1 MKAFDNVPH
10 KRLIGKLKSY
20 GIEYYTLRWI
30 QGFLSDLVQQVNQC
44 KWYKFRVGKCI
55 TSGIPQGSVLGPIL
69 FVLNINDLPENIV
82 SNVYMFADD
91 TKVFN
96 TITSP
101 HDQHTLQNDLDYLT
115 SWSSKCL
122 LRFHPDKCNVMHVG
136 EKIPQEY
143 AYNLKI
149 DNTAHELDIGVIID
163 SNLEVDKH
171 INQKIN
177 KANSIMAVIR
187 SFTNLNQHNVLPLYK
202 ALVRSH
208 LDHAKS
214 IWSPYKQKYKD
225 AIENVQRRA
234 TKQLPGMK
242 NRLQRLK
249 LPTLAYRRTRGDMIE
264 VYKLLHGKYN
274 SDVSNISKLHKD
286 SDTREGTRGH
296 SLKLFIE
303 HACTN
308 VRKESFS
315 LRVTRL
321 WNDLPEASTHLKTV

>member
-1 MKAFDNVPH
+1 MEQCVKDHIVNHMIRNKLFSTQQFGFIKGRSTVLQLLNVIDSWTKALDRGESVDVVYLDFMKAFDTVSH

-30 QGFLSDLVQQVNQC
+30 QAFLSDRVQQVNVNGTNSE
-44 KWYKFRVGKCI
+44 WANI
-55 TSGIPQGSVLGPIL
+55 TSGIPQGSVLGTIL
-69 FVLNINDLPENIV
+69 SVLYINDLPENIV

-91 TKVFN
+91 TKIFK

-115 SWSSKCL
+115 SWSSKWL
-122 LRFHPDKCNVMHVG
+122 LWFHPDKCNLIHVG
-136 EKIPQEY
+136 KTIQQEY
-143 AYNLKI
+143 AYNQKI
-149 DNTAHELDIGVIID
+149 DNTAYELGGIEEQKVIGVIND
-163 SNLEVDKH
+163 SNLEFDKH

-187 SFTNLNQHNVLPLYK
+187 RSFTTLNQHNFVPLYK

-208 LDHAKS
+208 LDYAIS

-242 NRLQRLK
+242 NIPYEERLQRLK
-249 LPTLAYRRTRGDMIE
+249 LPTLAYR
-264 VYKLLHGKYN
+264 
-274 SDVSNISKLHKD
+274 
-286 SDTREGTRGH
+286 
-296 SLKLFIE
+296 
-303 HACTN
+303 
-308 VRKESFS
+308 
-315 LRVTRL
+315 
-321 WNDLPEASTHLKTV
+321 